1 MKPNDDRS
9 ELLGQVIEM
18 LLADRE
24 KALSTGN
31 ITAAITASKTVAD
44 LLALRIQRAP
54 EEEEDSPIAMKDLDP
69 RQIGRAIL
77 AILGEAKLD
86 DADGDSA
93 AQGNATANSAT
104 ASIPRARHELTA
116 QLFEEVDEVDALD
129 LTPDPP
135 PGERV
140 LVGDHGCWIEK
151 TPDGRW
157 RSMHSDGMLHR
168 YHPHRHAAEAAAAL
182 LRQ

>member
-1 MKPNDDRS
+1 MKPDADRS

-18 LLADRE
+18 LLSDRE

-54 EEEEDSPIAMKDLDP
+54 EDEDSPIAMKDLDP

-86 DADGDSA
+86 DAEGDGA
-93 AQGNATANSAT
+93 AHAPMPPAK
-104 ASIPRARHELTA
+104 HMMTA
-116 QLFEEVDEVDALD
+116 QRFEEVDEVDALD
-129 LTPDPP
+129 LSDEPP
-135 PGERV
+135 VGERI
-140 LVGDHGCWIEK
+140 LVGDHGCWFEK

-157 RSMHSDGMLHR
+157 RSMHADGTLHR
-168 YHPHRHAAEAAAAL
+168 YCKSRDEAE
-182 LRQ
+182 RQASELTW